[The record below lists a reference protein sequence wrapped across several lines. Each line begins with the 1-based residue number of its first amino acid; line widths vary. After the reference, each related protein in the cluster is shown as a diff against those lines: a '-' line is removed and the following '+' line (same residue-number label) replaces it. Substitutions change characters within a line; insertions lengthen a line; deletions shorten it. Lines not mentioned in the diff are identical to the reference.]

1 MRGALRRDGSTVLYG
16 ENDDSDMVIVEPII
30 TAFAPVRG
38 NARCVCGA
46 ALAPWSY
53 RCVAADDI
61 EIGCGR
67 CHRVHGHFRLGT
79 RVHR

>member
-1 MRGALRRDGSTVLYG
+1 MREVQRHDGSVALYG
-16 ENDDSDMVIVEPII
+16 ENDDSDTIIVEPAVI
-30 TAFAPVRG
+30 AFIPIRG

-46 ALAPWSY
+46 PLTPWGF
-53 RCVAADDI
+53 RCVTADDV
-61 EIGCGR
+61 EISCSH

>member
-1 MRGALRRDGSTVLYG
+1 MREVRQRDGSIVLYG
-16 ENDDSDMVIVEPII
+16 ENDDSDTVIVEPII

-53 RCVAADDI
+53 RCVAADDV
-61 EIGCGR
+61 EISCSH